1 MIDSPK
7 LPQGHPD
14 RDLEC
19 EMALE
24 GEFVAL
30 AANDE
35 GTSDDA
41 LREIADRAE
50 AVGWMRDEVAYAL
63 QTLAQNFIRK
73 SN

>member
-35 GTSDDA
+35 IWV
-41 LREIADRAE
+41 R
-50 AVGWMRDEVAYAL
+50 Y
-63 QTLAQNFIRK
+63 
-73 SN
+73 